1 MAQVIAKLENHQGKL
16 ADMLGMSL
24 GQGLGNGLN
33 TYFANRSLESVMS
46 DKKLEGAPT
55 SKKLEALISAMA
67 PYGETGKNLLN
78 QYLEVAKQQES
89 ESFQSTLQKAFSQN
103 QEEGSN
109 PEPLDPVQQGIIA
122 MKHPQFINAYQA
134 AQKAQE
140 PQQERERK
148 ATSGLVTA
156 QAMKDRLKYVGS
168 TKIPGTSSFLGGSL
182 NREAVQEREHFD
194 FLAAEMASF
203 LRDLD
208 TKGHLPQGLYE
219 QVIKTRLPNSE
230 LSERVNLGRIEG
242 YEDLIRRY
250 GGKKFTEKS
259 KGSTP
264 TSNAKKQK
272 FSFSNPNHKAKFDKL
287 ASEFGMDEQKI
298 REVLEKEF
306 ELD

>member
-1 MAQVIAKLENHQGKL
+1 MVQVIKTENSKGKL
-16 ADMLGMSL
+16 SEMLGMSL
-24 GQGLGNGLN
+24 GQGIGNGLN
-33 TYFANRSLESVMS
+33 TFFANRSLESVLH
-46 DKKLEGAPT
+46 DKALEGAPA
-55 SKKLEALISAMA
+55 SKKLQTLISAMA
-67 PYGETGKNLLN
+67 PYGESGKNLLN
-78 QYLEVAKQQES
+78 QYLEVAKQEES
-89 ESFQSTLQKAFSQN
+89 ERFQSTLQKAFSQN

-109 PEPLDPVQQGIIA
+109 PEPLDPMQQGIIA

-134 AQKAQE
+134 AQKAQA
-140 PQQERERK
+140 PQHDRERK
-148 ATSGLVTA
+148 ATSALSTA
-156 QAMKDRLKYVGS
+156 QEMKDRLKYVGS

-194 FLAAEMASF
+194 FLAAEIASF

-208 TKGHLPQGLYE
+208 TKGQLPQGLYE

-230 LSERVNLGRIEG
+230 LSERTNLGRIEG

-259 KGSTP
+259 KGSSP
-264 TSNAKKQK
+264 TSTAKKQK

-287 ASEFGMDEQKI
+287 ASQFGMDEQKI

>member
-1 MAQVIAKLENHQGKL
+1 MVQIIETGNPQGKL
-16 ADMLGMSL
+16 SEMLGMSL
-24 GQGLGNGLN
+24 GQGIGNGLN
-33 TYFANRSLESVMS
+33 TFFANRSLESVMK
-46 DKKLEGAPT
+46 DKSLEGAPQ
-55 SKKLEALISAMA
+55 SKKLQTLISALA

-78 QYLEVAKQQES
+78 QYLEVAKQEES
-89 ESFQSTLQKAFSQN
+89 EKFQSILQKAFSQN

-109 PEPLDPVQQGIIA
+109 TDALDPVQQGIIA

-140 PQQERERK
+140 PQRERERK
-148 ATSGLVTA
+148 TESGLSTA
-156 QAMKDRLKYVGS
+156 QGMKDRLKYVGS
-168 TKIPGTSSFLGGSL
+168 TKIPGQSSFLGGSL
-182 NREAVQEREHFD
+182 NRKAVQEREHFD

-208 TKGHLPQGLYE
+208 TKGQLPQGLYE

-230 LSERVNLGRIEG
+230 LSERTNLGRIEG

-250 GGKKFTEKS
+250 GGKKFTGKS

-264 TSNAKKQK
+264 ALTDKKQK

-287 ASEFGMDEQKI
+287 ASQFGMDEQKI